1 MSRPRSA
8 IEIIVVMGVN
18 GMAELLL
25 FASTVLRETPQ
36 FWRNSGG
43 YSVFVRNLVYFG
55 DYPLLALVFSGTA
68 AGTLLA
74 WRFLSSHRGIA
85 SGLLLFSALQWVLF
99 IIILVI
105 MLWNNVDNLL
115 HGRPL
120 HYHPPL

>member
-1 MSRPRSA
+1 M
-8 IEIIVVMGVN
+8 VVMGVN
-18 GMAELLL
+18 GMAGLLL
-25 FASTVLRETPQ
+25 FASTVLRETPE

-43 YSVFVRNLVYFG
+43 YPVFLRNLVRFG
-55 DYPLLALVFSGTA
+55 DYPLLVLVFGGTA

-99 IIILVI
+99 VIILVI

-120 HYHPPL
+120 HYRPPL